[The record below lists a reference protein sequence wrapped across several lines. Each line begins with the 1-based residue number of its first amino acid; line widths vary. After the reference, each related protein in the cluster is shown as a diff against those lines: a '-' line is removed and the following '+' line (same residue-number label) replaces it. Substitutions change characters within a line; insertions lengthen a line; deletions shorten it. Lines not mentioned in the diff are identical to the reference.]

1 MLSVKQASH
10 FQRLSFDPFP
20 LLKNNVIPPGV
31 DVSGCDAVQA
41 LMITLVIRAFDEA
54 FDLSF
59 EVTRQEVVSQQD
71 AVLQ

>member
-1 MLSVKQASH
+1 
-10 FQRLSFDPFP
+10 
-20 LLKNNVIPPGV
+20 
-31 DVSGCDAVQA
+31 
-41 LMITLVIRAFDEA
+41 MITLVIRAFDEA